1 MYYTN
6 ATVIIAAADQ
16 SAAQADFPGSF
27 TSGFA
32 DPSGAVFYVCSG
44 LWADDDL
51 ARITDDDL
59 ARITDDDLARITDGP
74 VAWPSQVYHDEVGA
88 VLERLGLNSI
98 PPPDSSQPA

>member
-1 MYYTN
+1 MAYTS

-44 LWADDDL
+44 LWSDNDL
-51 ARITDDDL
+51 TRI
-59 ARITDDDLARITDGP
+59 IDGS
-74 VAWPSQVYHDEVGA
+74 VAWPSRVYYGDVGEILA
-88 VLERLGLNSI
+88 QLGMKQI
-98 PPPDSSQPA
+98 DDREQG

>member
-1 MYYTN
+1 MTYTN

-16 SAAQADFPGSF
+16 AAAQADFPGSF

-51 ARITDDDL
+51 ARITDGS
-59 ARITDDDLARITDGP
+59 A
-74 VAWPSQVYHDEVGA
+74 AWPSQVYHDEVGEILA
-88 VLERLGLNSI
+88 QLELNPI
-98 PPPDSSQPA
+98 PFPDSSQAA

>member
-1 MYYTN
+1 MYTN

-16 SAAQADFPGSF
+16 AAAQADFPGSF
-27 TSGFA
+27 VSGFA

-51 ARITDDDL
+51 ARITD
-59 ARITDDDLARITDGP
+59 GS

-88 VLERLGLNSI
+88 VLERLGLT
-98 PPPDSSQPA
+98 PTAAPEGGTL

>member
-1 MYYTN
+1 MSYTS

-27 TSGFA
+27 VSGFA

-51 ARITDDDL
+51 T
-59 ARITDDDLARITDGP
+59 RITDGS
-74 VAWPSQVYHDEVGA
+74 VTWPSRVCREEVGS
-88 VLERLGLNSI
+88 VLARLGLKRI
-98 PPPDSSQPA
+98 DDREQG